1 MADQGINLIERDNFT
16 ARAYQVLRLALM
28 EGRFPPGHRF
38 KVRDLAQMLG
48 VSMTPVREALMQL
61 VRERALEIMPG
72 RLIAVARLT
81 RAQYLEL
88 RTIRSS
94 LEGLAAEQATAR
106 ISASAIQTLQTLHGE
121 LIDAEQTARWS
132 DAVRVNWQFHHTL
145 YKAADMPELLILIET
160 IWLRNGPLLNFLY
173 PHAPPTYPGRHQH
186 LNVIDGLKARD
197 PAAVKEA
204 IQADLAEGGAKLVEY
219 LEQMELGQAGLK
231 ETA

>member
-72 RLIAVARLT
+72 RLIAVSRVT

-106 ISASAIQTLQTLHGE
+106 ISASAIQMLQTLHGE

-186 LNVIDGLKARD
+186 LNVIDGLKERD